1 MQTYTSRILAKGL
14 AASVRHVPRTNI
26 RPFYTFNVT
35 VAAPPLVER
44 ERRTDRG
51 GGAVGI
57 RKAEPLP
64 DKINQRQNPLYAC
77 PSLRRRLRNQHRLR
91 SSLTTHLQTS
101 LFRYMRAQRRCDV
114 NDYSPLPQFIRGRHN
129 SHICLNQTIRSHW
142 IDLL

>member
-1 MQTYTSRILAKGL
+1 LQTYTSRILAKSL

-26 RPFYTFNVT
+26 RPFYTFNIT

-64 DKINQRQNPLYAC
+64 DKITNDKFHETSLLVCHFTRTSVACVRLYAYDLAKLARIEEDC
-77 PSLRRRLRNQHRLR
+77 
-91 SSLTTHLQTS
+91 TTTYFIAKQITTIDTPIVILQ
-101 LFRYMRAQRRCDV
+101 L
-114 NDYSPLPQFIRGRHN
+114 
-129 SHICLNQTIRSHW
+129 
-142 IDLL
+142 